1 MIMVMEIAGAFWL
14 SDSVGKMWEVCGSL
28 ARLALVLG
36 MAGNIRGKG
45 KKVGGEIV

>member
-1 MIMVMEIAGAFWL
+1 MIMLMEIAGALWL
-14 SDSVGKMWEVCGSL
+14 SDSVSMMWEVWGSL

-45 KKVGGEIV
+45 KEVGGEIV